1 MKFLTYL
8 QEASET
14 ANPDELKT
22 LLKDLKSGISLL
34 ETKLSKYSTVSKLK
48 YDKDNESNL
57 VKLYNKFIA
66 VVPVAIRDNNLLD
79 RVRQVLK
86 RAVYT
91 SQGTNKPSILQL
103 GTVVY
108 SYPGSPPSLVLH
120 EIDSVDGM
128 RELLNY
134 VNKLFNVN
142 CNHILINKYGTYKV
156 ALGAHQ
162 DNEADIVPGTAVLTL
177 SIGKRRRMRLSETRN
192 GEFMDIYLDDNSILN
207 MGPGCQENLFHSI
220 QAGEGVEERGT
231 RYSITF
237 REIIE
242 PCPCPPICE
251 LSPDSP
257 ISEGEFHDAQEVLLS
272 PTAPEIQSPKMPV
285 VTNSPSATHSQP
297 TTPDKILFIGS
308 SLVRGIESCKFSR
321 EGKICTPVCLPGAHI
336 CKITNELMKLSA
348 TDCAKVSDLVVLG
361 GGNNVQNQKDYHTTM
376 REFDEL
382 CEVIVRKFSHSKVL
396 IFNILPR
403 APPKLV
409 RRKDDFEAFLVRFKY
424 VNNYVRYLCGA
435 NGFRFVDCISHLT
448 NVTGG
453 LKMFSNKVLNERKGL
468 FNPDCTHLSLKGTS
482 VIAKVAMGIIYKP
495 W

>member
-34 ETKLSKYSTVSKLK
+34 ETKIAKYSTVSKLK

-79 RVRQVLK
+79 RVRQVVK

-108 SYPGSPPSLVLH
+108 SYPGSPSSLVLR
-120 EIDSVDGM
+120 EIDSFDGM

-134 VNKLFNVN
+134 VNKLFNIN

-162 DNEADIVPGTAVLTL
+162 DNEAGIVPGTAVLTL
-177 SIGKRRRMRLSETRN
+177 SIGTRRRMRLSETRN
-192 GEFMDIYLDDNSILN
+192 GEYMDIYLDDNSILN

-220 QAGEGVEERGT
+220 QAGEGVEERGA

-242 PCPCPPICE
+242 PSPPICE
-251 LSPDSP
+251 PSPDSP
-257 ISEGEFHDAQEVLLS
+257 ISEGEFHDAQEDLIS
-272 PTAPEIQSPKMPV
+272 PIAPESQRPILPV
-285 VTNSPSATHSQP
+285 VNSPPSAPRCQP
-297 TTPDKILFIGS
+297 ITPDKILFIGS

-336 CKITNELMKLSA
+336 CKITNELIKLSA

-361 GGNNVQNQKDYHTTM
+361 GGNNIQNQKDHQTTM

-382 CEVIVRKFSHSKVL
+382 CEVIGRKFSHSKVL

-409 RRKDDFEAFLVRFKY
+409 KRKDDFKAFLVRFKH

-448 NVTGG
+448 DGTGG
-453 LKMFSNKVLNERKGL
+453 LKMYSNEVLNERKGL
-468 FNPDCTHLSLKGTS
+468 FNPDCVHLSLKGTS

>member
-34 ETKLSKYSTVSKLK
+34 ETKIAKYSTVSKLK

-66 VVPVAIRDNNLLD
+66 VVPVAIKDNNLLD
-79 RVRQVLK
+79 RIRQVVK

-108 SYPGSPPSLVLH
+108 SYPGSPSSLVLRG
-120 EIDSVDGM
+120 IDSFDGM

-162 DNEADIVPGTAVLTL
+162 DNEAGIVPGTAVLTL
-177 SIGKRRRMRLSETRN
+177 SIGTRRRMRLTETRN
-192 GEFMDIYLDDNSILN
+192 GEYMDIYLDDNSILN

-220 QAGEGVEERGT
+220 QAGDR
-231 RYSITF
+231 
-237 REIIE
+237 RELKNVGRDIQ
-242 PCPCPPICE
+242 
-251 LSPDSP
+251 SR
-257 ISEGEFHDAQEVLLS
+257 FVKLLS
-272 PTAPEIQSPKMPV
+272 PALPFVSYRQTL
-285 VTNSPSATHSQP
+285 PSQRENFMMHK
-297 TTPDKILFIGS
+297 KILFH
-308 SLVRGIESCKFSR
+308 LLLLK
-321 EGKICTPVCLPGAHI
+321 A
-336 CKITNELMKLSA
+336 
-348 TDCAKVSDLVVLG
+348 
-361 GGNNVQNQKDYHTTM
+361 NVQY
-376 REFDEL
+376 
-382 CEVIVRKFSHSKVL
+382 C
-396 IFNILPR
+396 
-403 APPKLV
+403 
-409 RRKDDFEAFLVRFKY
+409 
-424 VNNYVRYLCGA
+424 
-435 NGFRFVDCISHLT
+435 
-448 NVTGG
+448 
-453 LKMFSNKVLNERKGL
+453 
-468 FNPDCTHLSLKGTS
+468 
-482 VIAKVAMGIIYKP
+482 P

>member
-1 MKFLTYL
+1 MR
-8 QEASET
+8 
-14 ANPDELKT
+14 D
-22 LLKDLKSGISLL
+22 LLWNRRRLYSVQLPSH
-34 ETKLSKYSTVSKLK
+34 KLVSVSTVSKLK

-79 RVRQVLK
+79 RVRQVVK

-108 SYPGSPPSLVLH
+108 SYPGSPSSLVLR
-120 EIDSVDGM
+120 EIDSFDGM

-134 VNKLFNVN
+134 VNKLFNIN

-162 DNEADIVPGTAVLTL
+162 DNEAGIVPGTAVLTL
-177 SIGKRRRMRLSETRN
+177 SIGTRRRMRLSETRN
-192 GEFMDIYLDDNSILN
+192 GEYMDIYLDDNSILN

-220 QAGEGVEERGT
+220 QAGEGVEERGA

-242 PCPCPPICE
+242 PSPPICE
-251 LSPDSP
+251 PSPDSP
-257 ISEGEFHDAQEVLLS
+257 ISEGEFHDAQEDLIS
-272 PTAPEIQSPKMPV
+272 PIAPESQRPILPV
-285 VTNSPSATHSQP
+285 VNSPPSAPRCQP
-297 TTPDKILFIGS
+297 ITPDKILFIGS

-336 CKITNELMKLSA
+336 CKITNELIKLSA

-361 GGNNVQNQKDYHTTM
+361 GGNNIQNQKDHQTTM

-382 CEVIVRKFSHSKVL
+382 CEVIGRKFSHSKVL

-409 RRKDDFEAFLVRFKY
+409 KRKDDFKAFLVRFKH

-448 NVTGG
+448 DGTGG
-453 LKMFSNKVLNERKGL
+453 LKMYSNEVLNERKGL
-468 FNPDCTHLSLKGTS
+468 FNPDCVHLSLKGTS